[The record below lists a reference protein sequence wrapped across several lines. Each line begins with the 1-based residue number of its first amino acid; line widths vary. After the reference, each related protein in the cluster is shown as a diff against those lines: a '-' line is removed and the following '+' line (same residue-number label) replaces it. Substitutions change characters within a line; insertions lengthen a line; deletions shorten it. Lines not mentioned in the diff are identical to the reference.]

1 MNQKESINFETMPVY
16 VINLDRRR
24 DRWDKFIQQSYV
36 RKFRELER
44 YSAFDG
50 KNIDIDTET
59 RISIKTRENIR
70 KNFRRSHY
78 EINTVGACGASFSHI
93 GCWKKFLKTDEP
105 YCMILE
111 DDCAVNAFDFERII
125 KLYSKIIPSD
135 FDIWLLGHHRV
146 STESKPYMK
155 NSPWLRV
162 ERFTGAHCYIL
173 SRNAAE
179 QLLKECYPIENH
191 IEFYMCNASY
201 IYSLNMYR
209 YRELRVPQMVE
220 FTGLNDSDTVAIAT
234 CPLCRLPDNPI
245 NSHVILPTAA
255 LVQAIVGISALA
267 IVSLGYFKGKKFF

>member
-1 MNQKESINFETMPVY
+1 MEEKNLIDFKTMPIY

-24 DRWDKFIQQSYV
+24 DRWDAFLKQPYLQHFSG
-36 RKFRELER
+36 LER

-50 KNIDIDTET
+50 KNIDVDTET

-93 GCWKKFLKTDEP
+93 GCWKKFLKTDAP

-125 KLYSKIIPSD
+125 NLYSKIIPSD
-135 FDIWLLGHHRV
+135 FDIWLLGHHRI
-146 STESKPYMK
+146 STESKSYMK
-155 NSPWLRV
+155 NSPWMIV

-179 QLLKECYPIENH
+179 ELLKECYPIENH
-191 IEFYMCNASY
+191 IEFYICNASY
-201 IYSLNMYR
+201 IYELNIYR
-209 YRELRVPQMVE
+209 HRELRVPQMVE
-220 FTGLNDSDTVAIAT
+220 FTGFNDSDTVSIAT

-245 NSHVILPTAA
+245 DSHVILPASG
-255 LVQAIVGISALA
+255 LVQAIIGISALA
-267 IVSLGYFKGKKFF
+267 VVSLGYFSSKGF